1 LWACLKKTY
10 RDYTKGKNISLFS
23 NKWKTRG
30 FPD

>member
-23 NKWKTRG
+23 NK
-30 FPD
+30 